1 MNHALGC
8 DLVAVSDIA
17 DSVETFGE
25 RFLTRVFTADEVAAA
40 GGDTA
45 RLAARFAAKEAVI
58 KALLVTDEATVPTEI
73 EVVGAGVAPTLRL
86 HGEME
91 RRARSRQWGKIAIS
105 LSHTDCHAMA
115 VVLAEIV

>member
-1 MNHALGC
+1 MSHALGC
-8 DLVAVSDIA
+8 DLVALSDIA
-17 DSVETFGE
+17 ESVEAFGE
-25 RFLTRVFTADEVAAA
+25 RFLTRVFTAGELAAA

-58 KALLVTDEATVPTEI
+58 KALAVTDEATVPTEI

-86 HGEME
+86 HGEMAH
-91 RRARSRQWGKIAIS
+91 RARSQRWGEIVVT

-115 VVLAEIV
+115 VVLAEID